1 MSLADDSM
9 KQLKMKKM
17 ILLQLIGDVEKE
29 AEEKGLAVE
38 EFDPRIDEPKRQL
51 RLIKDEIKRR
61 EGDMPPDLVVG
72 LNTLKLDMK
81 TKKS

>member
-17 ILLQLIGDVEKE
+17 VLLEIIREVEEE

-51 RLIKDEIKRR
+51 RLIEDEIRER
-61 EGDMPPDLVVG
+61 EGKPEDLVVG